1 MQYLTCIFS
10 VYTRTH
16 ESLAS
21 NTSGKWDIPCNAK
34 RERCITILY
43 RVVENTAANTVARDG
58 KVECTRVEYTTV
70 FLYSD
75 WLYFL

>member
-10 VYTRTH
+10 VYT
-16 ESLAS
+16 S
-21 NTSGKWDIPCNAK
+21 TSGKWDIPCNAK

-58 KVECTRVEYTTV
+58 KVECT
-70 FLYSD
+70 
-75 WLYFL
+75 